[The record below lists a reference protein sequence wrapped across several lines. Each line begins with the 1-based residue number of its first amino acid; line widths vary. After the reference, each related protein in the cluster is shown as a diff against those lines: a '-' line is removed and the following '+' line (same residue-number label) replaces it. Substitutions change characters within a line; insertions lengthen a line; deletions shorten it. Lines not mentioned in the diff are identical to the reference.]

1 MNNETTSGGALVQT
15 ATKPPAET
23 RVMRP
28 ATVEELE
35 EQVKVI
41 QRCMKKL
48 MQEGTHYGKL
58 PGCGDKMVL
67 LKPGAEIILTMFRI
81 SAEPIIER
89 VTDGFD
95 VTYRITVIGRHIP
108 TGNIVGYGVG
118 EASTSEKKYK
128 WKEATCHEEWEDT
141 PETRRQIAYS
151 KYRDG
156 NVQKKEQIRQNPAD
170 ICNTVLKMSKKRA
183 LVDLCLTATAC
194 SDIFVQDLD
203 DPDFPQGEQQPAP
216 YSANS
221 RFQQPQR
228 KAPATNAAP
237 QQTTPPQNGAPVYS
251 NGGGNISEAQTK
263 RLYAIA
269 GKVGLSNEE
278 IGFIVY
284 QYAHVNRADQIPRNL
299 YEATVAAI
307 QVAVPGQVI
316 PPEDGD
322 MFNG

>member
-1 MNNETTSGGALVQT
+1 MNENMNTGGALVQT
-15 ATKPPAET
+15 TPNAPAEA

-28 ATVEELE
+28 ASIEELK
-35 EQVKVI
+35 EQVKTI
-41 QRCMKKL
+41 QQCMKGL
-48 MQEGTHYGKL
+48 MKADTHYGKL

-67 LKPGAEIILTMFRI
+67 LKPGAELILTLFHI

-89 VTDGFD
+89 VSDGFD
-95 VTYRITVIGRHIP
+95 VTYRVTVIGRHIP

-141 PETRRQIAYS
+141 PETRRQIAYT

-183 LVDLCLTATAC
+183 IVDLCLTATAC

-203 DPDFPQGEQQPAP
+203 DPDFPQEPQQPQP

-221 RFQQPQR
+221 RFKPPQR
-228 KAPATNAAP
+228 TAPAQNAAP
-237 QQTTPPQNGAPVYS
+237 QQQRPANAAPAYN
-251 NGGGNISEAQTK
+251 NGGGNISEAQCN
-263 RLYAIA
+263 RLFAIA
-269 GKVGLSNEE
+269 NKVGLSKDE
-278 IGFIVY
+278 IGFLVF
-284 QYAHVNRADQIPRNL
+284 QYAHVNRADQIPRDL
-299 YEATVAAI
+299 YEATVSAI
-307 QVAVPGQVI
+307 QAAVPGQVI

>member
-1 MNNETTSGGALVQT
+1 MNENNNTGGAIV
-15 ATKPPAET
+15 ATTPNAPAEA

-28 ATVEELE
+28 ASIEELK
-35 EQVKVI
+35 EQVKTI
-41 QRCMKKL
+41 QQCMKGL
-48 MQEGTHYGKL
+48 MKADTHFGKL

-67 LKPGAEIILTMFRI
+67 LKPGAELILTLFHI
-81 SAEPIIER
+81 SAEPQIER
-89 VTDGFD
+89 ISDGFD
-95 VTYRITVIGRHIP
+95 VTYRVTVIGRHIP

-141 PETRRQIAYS
+141 PETRRQIAYT

-203 DPDFPQGEQQPAP
+203 DPDFPQEPQQPPP

-221 RFQQPQR
+221 RFKPPQR
-228 KAPATNAAP
+228 TAPAQNAAP
-237 QQTTPPQNGAPVYS
+237 QQQRPANAAPAYN
-251 NGGGNISEAQTK
+251 NGGGNISEAQCN
-263 RLYAIA
+263 RLFAIA
-269 GKVGLSNEE
+269 NKVGLSKDE
-278 IGFIVY
+278 IGFIVF
-284 QYAHVNRADQIPRNL
+284 QFAHVNRADQIPRDL

-307 QVAVPGQVI
+307 QAAVPGQVI

>member
-1 MNNETTSGGALVQT
+1 MNENNNTGGAIV
-15 ATKPPAET
+15 ATTPNAPAEA

-28 ATVEELE
+28 ASIEELK
-35 EQVKVI
+35 EQVKTI
-41 QRCMKKL
+41 QQCMKGL
-48 MQEGTHYGKL
+48 MKADTHFGKL

-67 LKPGAEIILTMFRI
+67 LKPGAELILTLFHI
-81 SAEPIIER
+81 SAEPQIER
-89 VTDGFD
+89 VSDGFD
-95 VTYRITVIGRHIP
+95 VTYRVTVIGRHIP

-128 WKEATCHEEWEDT
+128 WRAATCHEEWEET
-141 PETRRQIAYS
+141 PETRRQIAYT

-156 NVQKKEQIRQNPAD
+156 NVQKTEQVRQNPAD

-183 LVDLCLTATAC
+183 IVDLCLTATAC

-203 DPDFPQGEQQPAP
+203 DPDFPQEPQQPPP

-221 RFQQPQR
+221 RFKPPQR
-228 KAPATNAAP
+228 TAPAQNAAP
-237 QQTTPPQNGAPVYS
+237 QQQRPANAAPAYN
-251 NGGGNISEAQTK
+251 NGGGNISEAQCN
-263 RLYAIA
+263 RLFAIA
-269 GKVGLSNEE
+269 NKVGLSKDE
-278 IGFIVY
+278 IGFIVF
-284 QYAHVNRADQIPRNL
+284 QYAHVNRADQIPRDL

-307 QVAVPGQVI
+307 QAAVPGQVI